1 MKDEFGYLFLFSG
14 KQAVTAYTAEGEPS
28 TCIHGASRAARATC
42 TSSVHCSL
50 SGQSRGVDAVEDED
64 NDEVHGTEAVI
75 SFSLKCLKVGMG
87 R

>member
-1 MKDEFGYLFLFSG
+1 MNLDIYFFFWETSGYN
-14 KQAVTAYTAEGEPS
+14 TAEGEPS

-64 NDEVHGTEAVI
+64 NDEVHGTEAVLV
-75 SFSLKCLKVGMG
+75 FL
-87 R
+87 

>member
-1 MKDEFGYLFLFSG
+1 MKDEFGYLFLFLG
-14 KQAVTAYTAEGEPS
+14 NKRLQHTAEGEPS

-64 NDEVHGTEAVI
+64 NDEVHGTEAVLV
-75 SFSLKCLKVGMG
+75 FL
-87 R
+87 